1 MGFNP
6 CFRGSRPRTPH
17 PPDEERRRS
26 EFQSLFSWKSPS
38 DSGRIMISLQIK
50 QSFNPCFRGSRPRTS
65 GVVCYSRGQRE
76 FQSLFSWK
84 SPSDGMPET
93 EDEWRKS
100 SFNPCFRGS
109 RPRTLVV
116 EVAGLIS
123 DGFNPCFRGSRPR
136 TLLRLKSC
144 IRTHL
149 GFNPCFRGSR
159 PRTTQLQADRHQEGV
174 SILVF
179 VEVALGR
186 QSDHQRRKGT
196 EFQSLFSWKSPS
208 DSTGKLTSSWKGKF
222 QSLFSWKSPSDSIL
236 SHLPGSGRGVSIL
249 VFVEVALGLCIISRR
264 ITLIGR
270 FNPCFRGSRPRT
282 VPSS

>member
-1 MGFNP
+1 
-6 CFRGSRPRTPH
+6 
-17 PPDEERRRS
+17 
-26 EFQSLFSWKSPS
+26 
-38 DSGRIMISLQIK
+38 MISLQIK
-50 QSFNPCFRGSRPRTS
+50 Q
-65 GVVCYSRGQRE
+65 
-76 FQSLFSWK
+76 
-84 SPSDGMPET
+84 
-93 EDEWRKS
+93 

-208 DSTGKLTSSWKGKF
+208 DSMPAPKHLSTSSFNPCFRGSRPRTAEFARDGATIQVSILVFVEVALGRHWHISADHGPNKFQSLFSWKSPSDSTGKLTSSWKGKF